1 METPPDAPITSNDNE
16 PIWPTRAQ
24 SAFGKNQVEA
34 LQEQARAGGLQFEA
48 YLPPSL
54 VEWVLDLIRWGQ
66 FHDPSEA
73 VFVML
78 TEMQDLYEHPDL
90 RQELLKRTLNR
101 AADGPHP
108 GIPAEEVF
116 AKLKARMVKPLPK
129 PATWQKMPPEV
140 APK

>member
-1 METPPDAPITSNDNE
+1 METPPDTLNNTNDNE

-24 SAFGKNQVEA
+24 SAFGKDQAVA
-34 LQEQARAGGLQFEA
+34 LQEQAQAGGLQFEA

-54 VEWVLDLIRWGQ
+54 AEWVLDLIRWGQ

-90 RQELLKRTLNR
+90 RQELLKRVLAK
-101 AADGPHP
+101 AADDLQPA
-108 GIPAEEVF
+108 IPAEEVF
-116 AKLKARMVKPLPK
+116 AKLKARMAAPLPK
-129 PATWQKMPPEV
+129 PAKWQKMPLDVES
-140 APK
+140 K

>member
-1 METPPDAPITSNDNE
+1 METPPDTLNTTNDNE

-24 SAFGKNQVEA
+24 SAFGKDQAAA
-34 LQEQARAGGLQFEA
+34 LQEQAQAGGLQFDA

-54 VEWVLDLIRWGQ
+54 AEWVLGLIRWGQ

-90 RQELLKRTLNR
+90 RQELLKRVLAK
-101 AADGPHP
+101 AADDPHP
-108 GIPAEEVF
+108 GISVEDVF
-116 AKLKARMVKPLPK
+116 AKLKARMAAPLPK
-129 PATWQKMPPEV
+129 PAIWQKMPADDEHR
-140 APK
+140 